1 MRAKKAS
8 LAIVTAIAAA
18 TPVGA
23 GAVELHGYLRSGIGG
38 NGKGGTQVCFQV
50 PNTDFKFRLGN
61 ECENYAEIE
70 LRESLYKD
78 KGGVEFNYV
87 GMLAYISAE
96 RQDFESL
103 QSTAGNDIALRQ
115 NFIEVKNLIPGGAN
129 AWAGKR
135 YFHRN
140 DVHIIDFY
148 HFDPSGFG
156 GGVDDIPVGGLFKG
170 AVTVF
175 QNKSDDLGRVVW
187 RPEIRAYA
195 IPIPGAGQLEA
206 AIMLG
211 IISEADA
218 NRAPGRAGVSP
229 WFTLQHFWQGL
240 GGYNKLAFQYGTGL
254 VAGLNQFPSYSA
266 TSDAYQWRIVEQLQV
281 QPISKLSA
289 MFTFVYQN
297 KTRVNEDRTLNG
309 ANPAGV
315 NFVGDSSTSWAIGAR
330 PVFHVN
336 DFFKVQAEIG
346 YQSITP
352 KSQDLGSGSG
362 FLYANTDRRELFK
375 VSVAPTIVAGGTFWS
390 RPELRVFATYAAWN
404 AATRSAGQGTTSCG
418 ASGTNPF
425 PCDTH
430 FTFGAQAEA
439 WW

>member
-1 MRAKKAS
+1 MRAKSAV
-8 LAIVTAIAAA
+8 LALTAIVLAA
-18 TPVGA
+18 TPPSA
-23 GAVELHGYLRSGIGG
+23 AAVELHGYLRSGIGG
-38 NGKGGTQVCFQV
+38 NGKGGTQVCFQA

-61 ECENYAEIE
+61 ECETYAEIE
-70 LRESLYKD
+70 LRDSLYKD
-78 KGGVEFNYV
+78 KSGVEFNYV
-87 GMLAYISAE
+87 GMLAYVSAQ

-103 QSTAGNDIALRQ
+103 QSTNGNDIALRQ
-115 NFIEVKNLIPGGAN
+115 NYIEVKNLLPGGAN
-129 AWAGKR
+129 AWLGKR

-140 DVHIIDFY
+140 DLHIIDFFY
-148 HFDPSGFG
+148 FDPSGFG
-156 GGVDDIPVGGLFKG
+156 GGVDDINVGGLLKG

-187 RPEIRAYA
+187 RPEVRAYA

-206 AIMLG
+206 AVMLG
-211 IISEADA
+211 IISEAGA
-218 NRAPGRAGVSP
+218 NRAPGRASVSP
-229 WFTLQHFWQGL
+229 WFTVQHFWQGL
-240 GGYNKLAFQYGTGL
+240 GGFNKLAFQYGTGL
-254 VAGLNQFPSYSA
+254 VASLNQFPSYSA

-281 QPISKLSA
+281 QPLQQFSA

-297 KTRVNEDRTLNG
+297 KTRVNEDRTLRA

-346 YQSITP
+346 YESITP
-352 KSQDLGSGSG
+352 KNENLGSGNG
-362 FLYANTDRRELFK
+362 FLYSNTDKRELIK
-375 VSVAPTIVAGGTFWS
+375 VTVAPTLVAGGTFWS
-390 RPELRVFATYAAWN
+390 RPELRVFATYATWN
-404 AATRSAGQGTTSCG
+404 GAARTAGGTTNCG
-418 ASGTNPF
+418 GSGTNPF

-430 FTFGAQAEA
+430 FTFGAQAET